1 MNDLKEKLRNI
12 RREMFTMKMLFSE
25 LCDSI
30 EETIEE
36 VEKEGKRDAGNSM
49 ETDKTA

>member
-1 MNDLKEKLRNI
+1 MNDLNEKFRNI
-12 RREMFTMKMLFSE
+12 RREMLTMKMLFSE

-36 VEKEGKRDAGNSM
+36 MEKKGKLDAGNSM